1 MPFFCH
7 ARAAW
12 YARCRI
18 WGRQLIQTYRKLFTL
33 FDRTERRRF
42 WILTGVMLLV
52 AAAEIAGI
60 SAVLMLLNVLSAPGM
75 IQSNGVL
82 SSAYARLGF
91 TSPFQFQIALA
102 LTVMIVVM
110 AGLAVKALGTYA
122 TIRFST
128 MRGYTISTRLLSAYL
143 SQPYPWFL
151 DRNSAELEKNVL
163 VEVDGLVQ
171 RVILP
176 SLRLVSNSLLVLA
189 ILAFLMLVDPL
200 VTLFCGGVLGLG
212 YGLIYLRFRGK
223 LQRLGATMMDAFENR
238 FLVAQE
244 ATGGIKDVKL
254 MGLEATYVKSYS
266 NAARTAAQSGATMGV
281 MSELPRFVLEAITF
295 GTMLALILLML
306 LKSGGNVTEIVPTL
320 GVIAFSTMRLLPSLQ
335 QIYHSLV
342 SIRGASTILDA
353 IVGDFASTPARPLV
367 EPEAGQVL
375 KLEKELELSQ
385 VSFAY
390 AQADRPTLRGLDL
403 VIPARTT
410 VGIVGG
416 TGAGKTTL
424 VDLIL
429 GLLSPDAG
437 KMRVDGVEL
446 GPDNLR
452 SWQKTLGYV
461 PQAIYLTDETIASNI
476 AFGVPKDEIDMAA
489 VERAARIAALHDFVM
504 SELPQGYE
512 TFVGE
517 RGVRLSGG
525 QRQRIGI
532 ARALYRDPTLLIMD
546 EATSALDNIT
556 ERVVMEAVDR
566 IRANKTI
573 ILIAHRL
580 STVKTC
586 DTIFLMERGR
596 LLAQGSYD
604 ELLAGN
610 EVFRRMVS
618 GGGEDVHAAE

>member
-1 MPFFCH
+1 
-7 ARAAW
+7 
-12 YARCRI
+12 
-18 WGRQLIQTYRKLFTL
+18 
-33 FDRTERRRF
+33 
-42 WILTGVMLLV
+42 
-52 AAAEIAGI
+52 
-60 SAVLMLLNVLSAPGM
+60 MLLNVLAAPET
-75 IQSNGVL
+75 IQSSRTLAELSRLSGLETTFSFQVGLAILVL
-82 SSAYARLGF
+82 G
-91 TSPFQFQIALA
+91 
-102 LTVMIVVM
+102 VVM
-110 AGLAVKALGTYA
+110 LGLAVKALGTYA

-128 MRGYTISTRLLSAYL
+128 MRGYTISSRLLAAYL

-151 DRNSAELEKNVL
+151 QRNSAELEKNVL
-163 VEVDGLVQ
+163 NEVDGLVD

-176 SLRLVSNSLLVLA
+176 CLRLVSSSLMVLA
-189 ILAFLMLVDPL
+189 ILGLLLMVNPL
-200 VTLFCGGVLGLG
+200 VTLFSGGVLGLG
-212 YGLIYLRFRGK
+212 YGLIYLRFRG
-223 LQRLGATMMDAFENR
+223 RLHRMGVIMMDAFENR

-254 MGLEATYVKSYS
+254 MGLEATYVRSYS
-266 NAARTAAQSGATMGV
+266 TAAQTAARTGATFGV

-295 GTMLALILLML
+295 GTMLALILIL
-306 LKSGGNVTEIVPTL
+306 LLNSGGNITEIVPTL

-342 SIRGASTILDA
+342 SVRGATPILDA
-353 IVGDFASTPARPLV
+353 IVADFNATPALPLADATRT
-367 EPEAGQVL
+367 EPLRLQR
-375 KLEKELELSQ
+375 ELELAK

-390 AQADRPTLRGLDL
+390 AEAEKPTLREVDL

-429 GLLSPDAG
+429 GLLTPDAG
-437 KMRVDGVEL
+437 ELRVDGVAITPE
-446 GPDNLR
+446 NLR
-452 SWQKTLGYV
+452 AWQGTLGYV
-461 PQAIYLTDETIASNI
+461 PQSIFLTDETIASNI
-476 AFGVPKDEIDMAA
+476 AFGVPKDQIDRAA
-489 VERAARIAALHDFVM
+489 VERAAKIAALHDFVM
-504 SELPQGYE
+504 SDLPQGYD

-556 ERVVMEAVDR
+556 ERVVMEAVNR
-566 IRANKTI
+566 IRADRTI

-580 STVKTC
+580 TTVKTC

-596 LLAQGSYD
+596 LMAQGSYD
-604 ELLAGN
+604 ELLEGN
-610 EVFRRMVS
+610 ATFRRMVA
-618 GGGEDVHAAE
+618 GDAEEVHAAL